1 MKRNINFDVGKR
13 DELIIEFPK
22 QFLTFKTS
30 LNATN
35 HNGRH
40 IDFSPLC
47 W

>member
-1 MKRNINFDVGKR
+1 MKRNIKFAVSER
-13 DELIIEFPK
+13 DELIIELPK

-30 LNATN
+30 SNARI

-47 W
+47 L